1 MLDRIKR
8 LFQSQEKTIIA
19 QAAEK
24 SSETK
29 PKTVDTKKPKPK
41 KRTAKEL
48 ATERGEPYVNVV
60 SMEID
65 RDDLENGAFELD
77 WNDIFVAKLVRAG
90 YKGSTDQQIVDQWFQ
105 NICRNIVLETYEQE
119 QADPERR
126 VPGRRRID
134 STRTE
139 FS

>member
-1 MLDRIKR
+1 MLDKLKKMFNTRAEVETHTKPV
-8 LFQSQEKTIIA
+8 Q
-19 QAAEK
+19 QADA
-24 SSETK
+24 K
-29 PKTVDTKKPKPK
+29 PKTVKVK
-41 KRTAKEL
+41 KRTAKEI

-77 WNDIFVAKLVRAG
+77 WNDIFIAKLVRAG

-119 QADPERR
+119 QADPEMRT
-126 VPGRRRID
+126 PSRRRID
-134 STRTE
+134 RNRTE